1 MDPHTIHQES
11 GPGWRELVEAL
22 HEQLEAA
29 REREATLLKLLQM
42 DREALVHLSRTGR
55 PRPNAARP
63 SSEPLPL
70 HRQILEA
77 LASQPAGLTRAQIE
91 AAMGTDRPLA
101 DVLRGLWRR
110 GRLARVG
117 QGRYALPGHNETGP
131 PAKEMSHGQIA
142 SQ

>member
-1 MDPHTIHQES
+1 MQAETITQEA
-11 GPGWRELVEAL
+11 GPGWRELVESL

-42 DREALVHLSRTGR
+42 DREALVYLSRTGR

-63 SSEPLPL
+63 PGEPLPL
-70 HRQILEA
+70 HKQILEA
-77 LASQPAGLTRAQIE
+77 LASQPAGLTPGEIQ
-91 AAMGTDRPLA
+91 AALGIDRPLA

-117 QGRYALPGHNETGP
+117 PGRYALPAHNETGR
-131 PAKEMSHGQIA
+131 PAKEMSHEQAVGH
-142 SQ
+142 